1 MLFPHGSVPY
11 LTEAMSSNAD
21 TGREIEIKLDLG
33 SFTGYLKLVGS
44 LGQIDSEHRLTNGFF
59 DSEDRKLKAAGWALR
74 VRAEL
79 GGGLITIKGRAVDS
93 SLAVVRR
100 ESEAEI
106 SRAEALDILNL
117 QTNILDSRVKPIAF
131 VNEILSGAE
140 VQCLVRFETCRQKK
154 GFKIGD
160 YQYVL
165 EIDKTQFPDGSVDYE
180 LEIELLDLEQLPV
193 IENHLRRMFQSLQIP
208 FRPMAQSK
216 LERALV
222 SM

>member
-1 MLFPHGSVPY
+1 MFLHRPAPY
-11 LTEAMSSNAD
+11 LIEAMLSNAV

-33 SFTGYLKLVGS
+33 SFTGYLKLVGF
-44 LGQIDSEHRLTNGFF
+44 LGHIDSEQRLINGFF
-59 DSEDRKLKAAGWALR
+59 DSEDRKLEAAGWALR

-79 GGGLITIKGRAVDS
+79 NRGLITIKGRAIDS

-117 QTNILDSRVKPIAF
+117 QTNILDLQIEPTAF
-131 VNEILSGAE
+131 INKILSGAE

-180 LEIELLDLEQLPV
+180 LEIELPDLEQLPV
-193 IENHLRRMFQSLQIP
+193 IENQMRRMFQSLQIP

-216 LERALV
+216 LERALAR
-222 SM
+222 M